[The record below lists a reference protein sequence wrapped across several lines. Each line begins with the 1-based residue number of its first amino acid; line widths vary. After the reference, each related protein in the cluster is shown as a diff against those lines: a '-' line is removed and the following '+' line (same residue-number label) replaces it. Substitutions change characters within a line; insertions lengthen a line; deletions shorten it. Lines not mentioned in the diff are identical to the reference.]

1 MNHSGNDR
9 THTKYFKKQYY
20 ASLEKYK
27 SLSYIAS
34 AVGFVA
40 PEIVDFNN
48 ESRSI
53 TFKYIHNLHSL
64 RVSYIQH
71 MSYSSEYDN
80 SDLFYSVG
88 RVLAGIHKKL
98 ELTYTEPWAPCKT
111 FDNIMLKKFGFHY
124 EKVLSD
130 TPQANIHC
138 DFGFS
143 NVNYQEINGLKKLV
157 ILDPCPND
165 FVTFH
170 ACTYTS
176 VYIDIANFSACL
188 DGLIP
193 VNYYLKIDWRKIVVL
208 KEAFL
213 SGYEENSDLHID
225 RHLLACMSFAI
236 VHSYFNN
243 RYRNQVKTW
252 ATRTLVYNPVKQ
264 YLSKDHKLAKIS
276 V

>member
-1 MNHSGNDR
+1 MKK

-20 ASLEKYK
+20 ASLEKYQ
-27 SLSYIAS
+27 SLSHIAS
-34 AVGFVA
+34 DVGFIA
-40 PEIVDFNN
+40 PEIVDLD
-48 ESRSI
+48 EKSKSI
-53 TFKYIHNLHSL
+53 IFKYIHKLHSL
-64 RVSYIQH
+64 RVSYIKH
-71 MSYSSEYDN
+71 MSYSSKYDY
-80 SDLFYSVG
+80 SDLFYNVG
-88 RVLAGIHKKL
+88 CVLAGIHENI
-98 ELTYTEPWAPCKT
+98 ELTNTETWAPCKT
-111 FDNIMLKKFGFHY
+111 FNNIMLKNFGPHY

-143 NVNYQEINGLKKLV
+143 NVNYQDVNGIKTLV

-193 VNYYLKIDWRKIVVL
+193 INHYMHIDWRKLAGL

-213 SGYEENSDLHID
+213 SGYEENSDLQID
-225 RHLLACMSFAI
+225 RHLLACMSFAT
-236 VHSYFNN
+236 VHSYFKN

-264 YLSKDHKLAKIS
+264 YLSKDQKLAKTS